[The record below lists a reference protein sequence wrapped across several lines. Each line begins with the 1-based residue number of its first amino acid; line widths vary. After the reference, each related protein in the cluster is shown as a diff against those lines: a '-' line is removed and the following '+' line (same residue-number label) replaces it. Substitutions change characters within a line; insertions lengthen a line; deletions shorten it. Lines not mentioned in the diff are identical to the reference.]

1 MSTINPRTDWYG
13 HITERCN
20 ALGVSLR
27 AVCNKSGVS
36 YPKVIQW
43 KGETPRMIRD
53 MYAVED
59 KLSELEQRINEAREA
74 RQMKP

>member
-1 MSTINPRTDWYG
+1 
-13 HITERCN
+13 
-20 ALGVSLR
+20 
-27 AVCNKSGVS
+27 
-36 YPKVIQW
+36 
-43 KGETPRMIRD
+43 MIRD